1 MNNAKKT
8 IMRAVT
14 RANENG
20 LTTIYLPIQSRRTD
34 HRNKSDKKICLY
46 NRCNLDKA
54 EASSSPGPEQGP
66 WRANNLTSK
75 KVPFIARTP
84 NAC

>member
-8 IMRAVT
+8 IMRAIT
-14 RANENG
+14 RANEDG

-34 HRNKSDKKICLY
+34 HRNKSDKKICSY

-54 EASSSPGPEQGP
+54 EASSLPDPSKGRGEQ
-66 WRANNLTSK
+66 T
-75 KVPFIARTP
+75 I
-84 NAC
+84 